1 MRYRLGLGALIGVL
15 AFAAA
20 GCGGSDD
27 GGGGAEGNEDVTGS
41 ISVMAIWAGEEQ
53 KSFQA
58 VIDGFNEQYPNVDV
72 KYTSGGDN
80 LAPLLSTAIEGGN
93 PPDLAAI
100 GQPGLMA
107 DFVKKGAI
115 KSIDGLRDKI
125 VDAFGEAVA
134 DAGSVDGT
142 QYAVMFKG
150 SNKSTIW
157 YNVASFEEAGVEPPE
172 TWDELNEVR
181 DTLLAAGI
189 TPYSVG
195 VDVGWPMT
203 DLFENIYIRSAGAEK
218 YDQLSRHEIP
228 WTDQSVKDALKI
240 MADIVGKSNY
250 MVGGTD
256 GALQTEM
263 PDSVAKV
270 FTDKPDAA
278 MVVLGDFAPGVTE
291 TTLEPETGYNV
302 FTFPSIED
310 SGPAV
315 VGGGDLFVK
324 FKDTPAADAFLEYLT
339 TVEAAE
345 IWAKRG
351 GFSSPN
357 KNLDVSVYPDE
368 ITKEIAGALA
378 EAAKANT
385 FRFDMSD
392 LQPAAFGGTPGQ
404 GLFKEFTDF
413 VANPNDIDGVTQA
426 DGGLGSKG
434 LRLDEPDERERIDG
448 GGSHGGASAQGLQ
461 AQPLGAV
468 RSRRRVPCARAHLPR
483 RLDRLSDDSN
493 DHPKL
498 LRPERRQR
506 SSGSTTT
513 RSSSATT
520 RSLTALRNN
529 FLWILVVP
537 ALVTAIGLIFAVLLE
552 RVRFSTAFKVA
563 VFMPM
568 AISLFAAGVIWRLM
582 YEKDPDQGTV
592 NAAIAVVKDAVQP
605 SGVLSAARPST
616 DKLQGGPE
624 GGLVLEQPLEPG
636 GVAQLGL
643 TAIRESDVPEG
654 AEQARRAGG
663 ACGRDH
669 GGGLERFQ
677 ARWRHAGQ
685 ARAGR
690 ARPPGGDRGA
700 SRRKRQARV
709 GDDDRARRH
718 VRLRG
723 GRGRVLSRGDR
734 AEDLLGALR
743 GGLVARC
750 RPDPALDHDRV
761 HLGLGRVR
769 HGRDRGRPRSHPARP
784 ARGRAH
790 GRRQRVAGV
799 PAHHDAPARARS

>member
-15 AFAAA
+15 ALAAA

-27 GGGGAEGNEDVTGS
+27 DGGSAKGNKDVSGS
-41 ISVMAIWAGEEQ
+41 ISIMAIWAGEEQ

-107 DFVKKGAI
+107 DFAKKGAI
-115 KSIDGLRDKI
+115 KSIDDLRDKI
-125 VDAFGEAVA
+125 VGAFGEAVA

-172 TWDELNEVR
+172 TWDALNEVR

-203 DLFENIYIRSAGAEK
+203 DLFENIYIRTAGAEK
-218 YDQLSRHEIP
+218 YDQLARHEIP

-357 KNLDVSVYPDE
+357 KNLDVNVYPDE
-368 ITKEIAGALA
+368 ITKKIAGALA
-378 EAAKANT
+378 EAAEANT

-413 VANPNDIDGVTQA
+413 VANPNDIDGVTKQM
-426 DGGLGSKG
+426 
-434 LRLDEPDERERIDG
+434 E
-448 GGSHGGASAQGLQ
+448 ASA
-461 AQPLGAV
+461 
-468 RSRRRVPCARAHLPR
+468 
-483 RLDRLSDDSN
+483 
-493 DHPKL
+493 KK
-498 LRPERRQR
+498 
-506 SSGSTTT
+506 
-513 RSSSATT
+513 
-520 RSLTALRNN
+520 
-529 FLWILVVP
+529 
-537 ALVTAIGLIFAVLLE
+537 
-552 RVRFSTAFKVA
+552 AF
-563 VFMPM
+563 
-568 AISLFAAGVIWRLM
+568 G
-582 YEKDPDQGTV
+582 
-592 NAAIAVVKDAVQP
+592 
-605 SGVLSAARPST
+605 
-616 DKLQGGPE
+616 
-624 GGLVLEQPLEPG
+624 
-636 GVAQLGL
+636 
-643 TAIRESDVPEG
+643 
-654 AEQARRAGG
+654 
-663 ACGRDH
+663 
-669 GGGLERFQ
+669 
-677 ARWRHAGQ
+677 
-685 ARAGR
+685 
-690 ARPPGGDRGA
+690 
-700 SRRKRQARV
+700 
-709 GDDDRARRH
+709 
-718 VRLRG
+718 
-723 GRGRVLSRGDR
+723 
-734 AEDLLGALR
+734 
-743 GGLVARC
+743 
-750 RPDPALDHDRV
+750 
-761 HLGLGRVR
+761 
-769 HGRDRGRPRSHPARP
+769 
-784 ARGRAH
+784 
-790 GRRQRVAGV
+790 
-799 PAHHDAPARARS
+799 